1 MTEYEEFRVC
11 PHCGFRD
18 VPTLIV
24 KKATSAQPGIGWR
37 CHACLGDWTDEDL
50 RFHRAS

>member
-24 KKATSAQPGIGWR
+24 KRATSAAAR
-37 CHACLGDWTDEDL
+37 DRLALSRL
-50 RFHRAS
+50 SR

>member
-1 MTEYEEFRVC
+1 MTEHEELRIC

-24 KKATSAQPGIGWR
+24 KKAASADAGIGWR
-37 CHACLGDWTDEDL
+37 CHACHGDWTDEEL
-50 RFHRAS
+50 RLLRAS